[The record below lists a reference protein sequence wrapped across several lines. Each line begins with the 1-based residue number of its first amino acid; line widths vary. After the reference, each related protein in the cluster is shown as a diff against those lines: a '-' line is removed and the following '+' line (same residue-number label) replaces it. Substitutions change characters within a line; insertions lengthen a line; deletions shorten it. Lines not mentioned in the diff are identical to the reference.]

1 MCEVLDEMRKC
12 NELRNYSA
20 LLGLI
25 EEVQIMG
32 NRMESSLGE
41 KRDIERMH
49 EEWHEMKAKLKK
61 LRKEIKDT
69 GGKDEEI

>member
-1 MCEVLDEMRKC
+1 MNRFYFLNRTMCEVLDEMRKC

-32 NRMESSLGE
+32 NRMESPLGS
-41 KRDIERMH
+41 
-49 EEWHEMKAKLKK
+49 
-61 LRKEIKDT
+61 
-69 GGKDEEI
+69 